1 MVSIV
6 REAFSCAVLNV
17 KRIPSTAKV
26 LFSAI

>member
-6 REAFSCAVLNV
+6 REAFSCAVLSV
-17 KRIPSTAKV
+17 KQIHSTAKV